1 MYYRQMYCRLS
12 FTCRIFS
19 NSSLLLLEQRQGH
32 PLGIHEVWLPG
43 KASTGNWKY
52 SEYHII
58 CSSPTF
64 PILAAKCVH
73 QLVVQVTSFWLFS
86 SCRYVGSTVPFSFSP
101 RSLDTSNLLSCRPP
115 ATFRSI
121 FAHLIEQ
128 EKHLLLLSLGL
139 SIGVIKAETERRSLR
154 WRAPWYPYWT
164 YMSYSFKVHLWC
176 AYSLPKHLI

>member
-128 EKHLLLLSLGL
+128 EKQCFSWALALALG
-139 SIGVIKAETERRSLR
+139 SSRQKQKEDHCVEEPRDIPIEHIWVIPLKFICDVRI
-154 WRAPWYPYWT
+154 
-164 YMSYSFKVHLWC
+164 VC
-176 AYSLPKHLI
+176 QNI